1 MFVDLPLARCLERAE
16 GLVGASFV
24 EARRS
29 SEVEWR
35 EVGGAIANFDGLA
48 SPMTQTFALGLDG
61 EIDLPAIEEFF
72 STRGADTLHE
82 VSPYAGVET
91 FAQLTARGYHP
102 IELSNVLVQPMRDA
116 EASPSVRVI
125 DPAIEGDVWIETAIA
140 GWSTDPTTL
149 NFIRDIAE
157 LAIRNRRMT
166 QYLVEHD
173 GQPVATGSL
182 GIEGEVALLAGASTI
197 PAARGRG
204 AQTALLST
212 RLADA
217 RRRGCT
223 VAMIVSSVGS
233 VSQRNAEREGFRVA
247 YTRTKWRRPR
257 TS

>member
-24 EARRS
+24 DARQS
-29 SEVEWR
+29 TEVEWR
-35 EVGGAIANFDGLA
+35 ELGGAIVNFDGVA
-48 SPMTQTFALGLDG
+48 SPMTQTFGLGLHG

-72 STRGADTLHE
+72 NARGADTLHE
-82 VSPYAGVET
+82 VSPHAGVEL

-102 IELSNVLVQPMRDA
+102 IELSNVLVQPVRDA
-116 EASPSVRVI
+116 EASPQVRAI
-125 DPAIEGDVWIETAIA
+125 DPAVDGEVWIETAIA

-173 GQPVATGSL
+173 GQPVATASL
-182 GIEGEVALLAGASTI
+182 GIEGDVALLAGASTI
-197 PAARGRG
+197 PEARKRG
-204 AQTALLST
+204 AQAALLST

-223 VAMIVSSVGS
+223 VAMIVASVGS

-257 TS
+257 AS